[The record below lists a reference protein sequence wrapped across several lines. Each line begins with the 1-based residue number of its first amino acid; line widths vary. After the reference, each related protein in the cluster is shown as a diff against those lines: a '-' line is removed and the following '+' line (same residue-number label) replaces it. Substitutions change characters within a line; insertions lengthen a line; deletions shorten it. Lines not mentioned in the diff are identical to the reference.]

1 MPVEKLL
8 PRDLCDTYELKLLAK
23 GDEGFY
29 KYVLGT
35 AFNSRVDHQNPHVKL
50 LSISESFFSLFRQT
64 GNENY
69 FTIGRIMR
77 RAAHRLHRLLGDTP
91 ADKRFLHIVPK
102 S

>member
-29 KYVLGT
+29 KYVLGS
-35 AFNSRVDHQNPHVKL
+35 AFNSKAEHAYPDVKL
-50 LSISESFFSLFRQT
+50 LNVSESFFALFRQT

-77 RAAHRLHRLLGDTP
+77 RAAHRLHRTLGEQTDE
-91 ADKRFLHIVPK
+91 RFLHMIPK

>member
-29 KYVLGT
+29 KYVLGS
-35 AFNSRVDHQNPHVKL
+35 AFNSKMDHERPDVKL
-50 LSISESFFSLFRQT
+50 LSVSDSFFSLYRRT

-77 RAAHRLHRLLGDTP
+77 RAAHRLHRVLGKQTD
-91 ADKRFLHIVPK
+91 DRFLHIVSK
-102 S
+102 T

>member
-23 GDEGFY
+23 GDDGFY
-29 KYVLGT
+29 KYILGS
-35 AFNSRVDHQNPHVKL
+35 AFNSRVDHEHPDVTL
-50 LSISESFFSLFRQT
+50 LSVSESFFSLFRQT
-64 GNENY
+64 GNDNY

-77 RAAHRLHRLLGDTP
+77 RAAHRLHRTLGHPTD
-91 ADKRFLHIVPK
+91 DRFLHIVPK